1 MSRLKWFSFQVVDE
15 GEEKYIHLTDPE
27 LRKVIGEQI
36 VELLKQKK
44 AQCFPLDSL
53 MLTFTLHYGFMI
65 PLHDLKVATM
75 EELMAKL
82 KHVLKVY
89 YFMHSEWQ
97 FCHAKCKKSLGHLQ

>member
-1 MSRLKWFSFQVVDE
+1 MISFQVVDE

-75 EELMAKL
+75 EELMTKL
-82 KHVLKVY
+82 KHVLKVNLRHKFNFFSNHVEFARDLKY
-89 YFMHSEWQ
+89 S
-97 FCHAKCKKSLGHLQ
+97 

>member
-1 MSRLKWFSFQVVDE
+1 MVDE

-36 VELLKQKK
+36 VEFLKQKK

-75 EELMAKL
+75 EELMTKL
-82 KHVLKVY
+82 KHVLKVNFSKKLNFWY
-89 YFMHSEWQ
+89 IHGIMNIQIS
-97 FCHAKCKKSLGHLQ
+97 CKSH